1 MKPSRILSAALLA
14 IFAFASPALCA
25 DKASSAPDAPAAP
38 VASATPDPL
47 ALPPDAL
54 PLDGLRHAV
63 ACPPFQGPADLASVF
78 RDEIIRLLTANPR
91 VEFLEGAKALA
102 KNAPAFI
109 YHLTGQVAPGP
120 DGELAV
126 TVRLVDVARKE
137 TIATYT
143 TPASTNRA
151 DLAQWC
157 RTIRRDMTRRA
168 RAIPFECA
176 VQQHSDS
183 PNLTLDRGLSSGLQ
197 PGMVLYVLRR
207 ETPIL
212 SHATGQEVGR
222 DTPRALGLVKIYR
235 VVENAAYARPL
246 PGTVIPKNRKIYARE
261 F

>member
-1 MKPSRILSAALLA
+1 MKPSRILFALVLAALAFAPPALLA
-14 IFAFASPALCA
+14 DDSPE
-25 DKASSAPDAPAAP
+25 SI
-38 VASATPDPL
+38 PL
-47 ALPPDAL
+47 APPADSV

-63 ACPPFQGPADLASVF
+63 ACPPFQGPADVAALY
-78 RDEIIRLLTANPR
+78 RDEIIRLLNSNPR
-91 VEFLEGAKALA
+91 VEFLEGSKALA

-137 TIATYT
+137 TIAAFSA
-143 TPASTNRA
+143 PASTNRA
-151 DLAQWC
+151 DLAKWC
-157 RTIRRDMTRRA
+157 RSVRRDMERRA

-176 VQQHSDS
+176 VQQHADS
-183 PNLTLDRGLSSGLQ
+183 PNLTLDRGLAAGLQ

-212 SHATGQEVGR
+212 SHATGQEIGR
-222 DTPRALGLVKIYR
+222 DTPRALGQIKIYR
-235 VVENAAYARPL
+235 VVDNAAYARPH